1 MSGDTRDR
9 ALEWDEMVR
18 VGVVARPHGNKGQVI
33 LNADTDFPEQRFRVG
48 AMLYARRGVGAV
60 EKLVVTAVRFH
71 RGRPIIG
78 FDGIDSID
86 AAERIA
92 GAELRI
98 PESDQEPLPA
108 GTYYHHQL
116 IGCVAVTDS
125 GETLG
130 KVTAVEGGGQASR
143 LIVRGRRGEL
153 MIPLAQDICD
163 VDLAG
168 RRIVVRPP
176 DGLLDVNA

>member
-1 MSGDTRDR
+1 
-9 ALEWDEMVR
+9 
-18 VGVVARPHGNKGQVI
+18 
-33 LNADTDFPEQRFRVG
+33 
-48 AMLYARRGVGAV
+48 
-60 EKLVVTAVRFH
+60 
-71 RGRPIIG
+71 
-78 FDGIDSID
+78 
-86 AAERIA
+86 
-92 GAELRI
+92 
-98 PESDQEPLPA
+98 
-108 GTYYHHQL
+108 
-116 IGCVAVTDS
+116 VTDS